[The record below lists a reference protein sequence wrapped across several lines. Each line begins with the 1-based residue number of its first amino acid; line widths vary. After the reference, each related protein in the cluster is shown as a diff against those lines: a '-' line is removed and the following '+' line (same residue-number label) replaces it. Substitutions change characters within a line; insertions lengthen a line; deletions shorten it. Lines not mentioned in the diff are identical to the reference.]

1 MHVYFNDSD
10 NTVAAV
16 EHFAAQIHC
25 AVHAIAGY
33 GVNVTNVNWTEHIRS
48 DDEFEFDTFIRVS
61 FMKVS
66 HGETKCIWSWNGI
79 MCASFLW
86 SKKSTAVAVD
96 AFTSF
101 AHILQ
106 LVFHCMIDS
115 VVYTF
120 KTVAQSFNLPGRPR
134 HPSGSIFFFFCHSL
148 RRFWHTKI
156 LFILSARIGTA
167 DDTRCSASI
176 SCAPLYRRV
185 FVWFGEMHKTN
196 QMHRSGKFAINVF
209 NAHWFLFG
217 AAVVFVTSILQLI
230 LHNTYIVCSTSAH
243 WLRWWQWKL
252 CNEMFILSESEFN
265 KLVTG
270 QIWEIDPNIQWAPV
284 KIHFYYYR
292 LDWWFLK
299 ISQKW
304 ALT

>member
-1 MHVYFNDSD
+1 MHIYFNDSD

-134 HPSGSIFFFFCHSL
+134 HPSGSIFFFFVIRFGGFDTRKFYLFCQRELARQTIHAARHRFLARHYIVECSCGSVRCTKRIRCIEAASL
-148 RRFWHTKI
+148 QSMYSMLIGFCLVLLLFSWRRFCN
-156 LFILSARIGTA
+156 LYFIIR
-167 DDTRCSASI
+167 I
-176 SCAPLYRRV
+176 SCAQPQHI
-185 FVWFGEMHKTN
+185 G
-196 QMHRSGKFAINVF
+196 SGGGNENCVTKCLFYQSLNSIN
-209 NAHWFLFG
+209 
-217 AAVVFVTSILQLI
+217 
-230 LHNTYIVCSTSAH
+230 
-243 WLRWWQWKL
+243 WWQGR
-252 CNEMFILSESEFN
+252 SE
-265 KLVTG
+265 K
-270 QIWEIDPNIQWAPV
+270 
-284 KIHFYYYR
+284 
-292 LDWWFLK
+292 
-299 ISQKW
+299 
-304 ALT
+304 